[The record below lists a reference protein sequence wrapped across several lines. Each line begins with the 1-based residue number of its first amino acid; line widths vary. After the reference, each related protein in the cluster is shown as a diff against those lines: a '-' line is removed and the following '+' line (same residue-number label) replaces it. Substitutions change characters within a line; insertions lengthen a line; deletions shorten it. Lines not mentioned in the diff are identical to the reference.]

1 MAEIIIYNFKLQNTV
16 MTKNKRSA
24 IKKEF
29 VNLKE
34 WLAASDILNE
44 AIQFV
49 NKKGWQQGEI
59 VPVSQVCLATAIER
73 AWQQKKY
80 SLVDFNYTR
89 DALSKILK
97 VPREPEPLPSDPL
110 AVPYWGRHFME
121 WNDAPGRTKEQ
132 VIGVL
137 RSASTLATELAERS
151 KSEV

>member
-1 MAEIIIYNFKLQNTV
+1 

-44 AIQFV
+44 AIQLV